1 MALSTFT
8 FLCSALCFWG
18 LPMELCRALVY
29 SVPPLCTFHYVYL
42 LQWVHS
48 AAEGIGSFLIV
59 QNYKCYSHAHPC
71 TQVLYWGSLSRSE
84 VPWSQGNGTLNSTG
98 CVQVAF
104 QSACISY
111 SPISNVGVWF
121 PARLP
126 CPPKNTT
133 HFQLFFP
140 MVKLTHYLKEKNKSR
155 DTEKHKEENKDHSK
169 FTTQTELTIPDI
181 SE

>member
-1 MALSTFT
+1 MHILAHMFSIEDP
-8 FLCSALCFWG
+8 FLEVKFPGHGEW
-18 LPMELCRALVY
+18 
-29 SVPPLCTFHYVYL
+29 
-42 LQWVHS
+42 
-48 AAEGIGSFLIV
+48 
-59 QNYKCYSHAHPC
+59 HP
-71 TQVLYWGSLSRSE
+71 QLDW
-84 VPWSQGNGTLNSTG
+84 

-104 QSACISY
+104 QNACISY

-126 CPPKNTT
+126 PPKKNTT

-169 FTTQTELTIPDI
+169 FTTQT
-181 SE
+181 